1 MPLSWRAKKQLT
13 FFFVFAGAVFL
24 LVFGIIYLFRSPAPP
39 PAPELPDG
47 EDLVVFWARFFQI
60 APGHYEVSAL
70 VENPNLLLGT
80 DRLTYR
86 LRLYDQNN
94 ILIALRE
101 GRTFANPREKFL
113 IYEPD
118 IRTFERSP
126 ARAAVE
132 FLDIPWKRIEKER
145 AELLVAKKDFS
156 NSKTG
161 GRLRVLAQNQSLFAV
176 KNVFLSAVLLDKDGN
191 ALGVSTSKISEIPGE
206 GEREVI
212 FTWRDAFDP
221 SPVSIEVLTR
231 TNLTE

>member
-13 FFFVFAGAVFL
+13 FFAVFTGAVFL
-24 LVFGIIYLFRSPAPP
+24 LVFGIIYLFRSPALP
-39 PAPELPDG
+39 PAPELPVAG
-47 EDLVVFWARFFQI
+47 DLVVFWTRFFQI
-60 APGHYEVSAL
+60 APGHYEVASL

-80 DRLTYR
+80 GRLTYR

-101 GRTFANPREKFL
+101 GSTFANPREKFL

-118 IRTFERSP
+118 LQTFERSP
-126 ARAAVE
+126 VRAAVE
-132 FLDIPWKRIEKER
+132 FLNIPWKRIEKER

-156 NSKTG
+156 NSDAG

-176 KNVFLSAVLLDKDGN
+176 KNVFISAVLLDKDQN
-191 ALGVSTSKISEIPGE
+191 ALGVSVSKISQIPGE

-212 FTWRDAFDP
+212 FTWRAGFDP
-221 SPVSIEVLTR
+221 PPASLEVLTR
-231 TNLTE
+231 TNLAE